1 MSQEKI
7 IQVERDILSKNDR
20 LAAANRA
27 HLAQRGIF
35 ALNFVS
41 SPGSGK
47 TTLLARMI
55 RELKERMEITV
66 IEGDQQTSNDAMRIR
81 EAGARAVQINTG
93 KGCHLDAHMVGHAI
107 ETLEPAENS
116 VLFIENVGNLV
127 CPAAFDLGEAHKV
140 AVLSVT
146 EGEDKPL
153 KYPDMFAAA
162 DIMVLNKSDLLPHL
176 DFNTGLCIANA
187 MRVNPSSRPSSSR
200 PHGEGM
206 EALYAW
212 LEASAA
218 RRAGCRKGRLN
229 HGEPGHHLDAE
240 AGERAIRRFRLRV
253 RGVVQGVGFRP
264 FAFALAR
271 QMGLSGFVLNDN
283 AGVLIEVEGE
293 GADGFAR
300 VVEADAPPLARI
312 DAIEAEEIDANG
324 LTGFEI
330 RESVAG
336 KSATRIGAD
345 AATCRECLD
354 ELFDPASRFFHY
366 PFVNCTHCGPR
377 LTITRRL
384 PYTIARRRPW
394 RALRCAPPVA
404 PITKTAQPPLHA
416 EPVACPACGPKLSHS
431 VAEIAQA
438 IRAGKIVALK
448 GIGGFHLLCDAEN
461 ASAIA
466 TLRQRKARDEKPFAV
481 MLRDVAAA
489 RHFADLTDAET
500 ALLES
505 PAIRSC
511 LRQAEG
517 TCRRASRRG

>member
-1 MSQEKI
+1 MCTVCGCGTDPVIDDGTEKGAAGHKHDHHHHDHDHHDGHGHSHSHSHGHSHSHAHGGHDHHHHHGHDHDHGHHHDHHDHDHVHHEDGASHYGKGIAGVHVPGMSQEKI

-55 RELKERMEITV
+55 RELKERIEITV

-162 DIMVLNKSDLLPHL
+162 DIMVLNKSDLLPYL

-187 MRVNPSSRPSSSR
+187 MRVNPKLQTFIVSART
-200 PHGEGM
+200 GEGM

-218 RRAGCRKGRLN
+218 RRA
-229 HGEPGHHLDAE
+229 
-240 AGERAIRRFRLRV
+240 
-253 RGVVQGVGFRP
+253 
-264 FAFALAR
+264 
-271 QMGLSGFVLNDN
+271 
-283 AGVLIEVEGE
+283 
-293 GADGFAR
+293 
-300 VVEADAPPLARI
+300 
-312 DAIEAEEIDANG
+312 
-324 LTGFEI
+324 
-330 RESVAG
+330 
-336 KSATRIGAD
+336 
-345 AATCRECLD
+345 
-354 ELFDPASRFFHY
+354 
-366 PFVNCTHCGPR
+366 
-377 LTITRRL
+377 
-384 PYTIARRRPW
+384 
-394 RALRCAPPVA
+394 
-404 PITKTAQPPLHA
+404 
-416 EPVACPACGPKLSHS
+416 
-431 VAEIAQA
+431 
-438 IRAGKIVALK
+438 
-448 GIGGFHLLCDAEN
+448 
-461 ASAIA
+461 ASA
-466 TLRQRKARDEKPFAV
+466 K
-481 MLRDVAAA
+481 VA
-489 RHFADLTDAET
+489 
-500 ALLES
+500 
-505 PAIRSC
+505 
-511 LRQAEG
+511 
-517 TCRRASRRG
+517 